1 MDRIII
7 IKHPESSYSGNR
19 ITRTS
24 EHRLERAADKLE
36 NLEAERG
43 TASGNECLCVADI
56 RLFFILQNT
65 MCGIQG
71 NRSRSIS

>member
-1 MDRIII
+1 MDRIKI

-36 NLEAERG
+36 DLKAE
-43 TASGNECLCVADI
+43 
-56 RLFFILQNT
+56 
-65 MCGIQG
+65 
-71 NRSRSIS
+71 